1 MPTCDCLTKESRGEF
16 AHYVHCAVAGSI
28 DETPD
33 NSDIRSLAEVAANSD
48 IDLAVSV
55 YRAYLLRG
63 GK

>member
-1 MPTCDCLTKESRGEF
+1 MNTCDCLHRESGGQF
-16 AHYVHCAVAGSI
+16 VHYVHCAVA
-28 DETPD
+28 DLCETPD
-33 NSDIRSLAEVAANSD
+33 NSDIRSLAEVAARSD